1 MPPHKM
7 STHELPRDP
16 IKKISYPNQDLEFDP
31 SYIPSKKKQM
41 KTDEMNMRERE
52 MWGPSASQ
60 EPA

>member
-1 MPPHKM
+1 MMFHD
-7 STHELPRDP
+7 SDDDL
-16 IKKISYPNQDLEFDP
+16 KKNKK
-31 SYIPSKKKQM
+31 KKKQM